1 MASNVWDLG
10 SWIPALAPLQT
21 GTNRYNLCPGG
32 SKIPRSKIAA
42 ESFLG
47 ILDTGARSGRTCT
60 AAILDLELPWTLGS
74 PRAQVVPVCTGAKA
88 CTRDP
93 RGGVHPATNCRSA
106 SPPPRGS
113 TVLLRWGS
121 PSHKIVDPWVGGTP
135 YIYIYIWCSVARPL
149 PLPPPPWL
157 PPLRALLCC
166 LPPPAPLWC
175 GWSGWCGC
183 LRGLLNPRSSPCGVV
198 VGFGFNPP
206 PSPPL

>member
-121 PSHKIVDPWVGGTP
+121 PSHKIVDPWVGGYP
-135 YIYIYIWCSVARPL
+135 IYIYIWCSVARPL
-149 PLPPPPWL
+149 PLPPPHGY
-157 PPLRALLCC
+157 PPYGPYYAAF
-166 LPPPAPLWC
+166 PPPP
-175 GWSGWCGC
+175 
-183 LRGLLNPRSSPCGVV
+183 PCGAGGLGGAVV
-198 VGFGFNPP
+198 YVGC
-206 PSPPL
+206 